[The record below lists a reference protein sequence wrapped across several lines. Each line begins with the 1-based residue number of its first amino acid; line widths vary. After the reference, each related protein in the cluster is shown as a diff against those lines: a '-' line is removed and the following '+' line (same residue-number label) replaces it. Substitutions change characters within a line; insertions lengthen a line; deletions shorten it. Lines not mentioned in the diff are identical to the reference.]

1 MVDLKIIEECRGGNL
16 NNFRKLVELTSPYAF
31 SLAFRML
38 GDEDLAKDVV
48 QETMVTIWQKLN
60 NIRSADAY
68 TTWIRKVVI
77 NKCYDC
83 LRHKKRNREYR
94 TDDKTWLL
102 LSERI
107 FELPS
112 DQLENDQIAQIISLL
127 TDKLSPKQK
136 AVFVLSEVEEMTSD
150 EISEVTGMAKAT
162 IKSNLYYAR
171 KSISGMI
178 GKYL

>member
-1 MVDLKIIEECRGGNL
+1 
-16 NNFRKLVELTSPYAF
+16 
-31 SLAFRML
+31 ML
-38 GDEDLAKDVV
+38 GDDELARDVV
-48 QETMVTIWQKLN
+48 QDTMVTVWQKLN
-60 NIRSADAY
+60 NIRSAEAY

-83 LRHKKRNREYR
+83 LRIKKRNREYR